1 MSEELVVTTEIGKL
15 RGKALKDYHGD
26 KFYSFSGVPYAKPP
40 IGELRFKAPEPVES
54 WEGVKDCTKEGWEC
68 PSLDIY
74 FKHHIGNEDNCLN
87 MNIYTKELPS
97 HNPNMKKKPVMV
109 FIHGGGFMYG
119 SNKSMHVGPD
129 YLMTGDV
136 VLVCINYRLGVL
148 GFLSLE
154 DQSLGVPGN
163 AGLKD
168 QTMAL
173 KWIQKHIANFGGDPN
188 NVTIFGESAGSASV
202 HLLLVS
208 PLTKGLFH
216 KAIMQS
222 GCAFNPWAK
231 GTRNFAAI
239 TKAMGY
245 KDVDEKTLFQKLC
258 RASTRSLVT
267 AQFKIED
274 SFFASIVRPF
284 IPVIEY
290 PHEGAFLT
298 EDPEEIMKAGRHH
311 HVPVIIGYNSM
322 EGLMYE
328 IIRKTRTDADL
339 PETLERDIPFDLNIP
354 EKTERAKEVALKM
367 QKFYYQDKDLSE
379 KNINNRYRMVSD
391 VHFLYGIQKTIT
403 LLQRHSKAPV
413 YVYRMSIISNLN
425 FFKKFC
431 EVKYLKTMLALS
443 LLTKLSGGSSMK
455 NVFQN
460 LREKLPIRQIE
471 GVSHAD
477 DIFYL
482 FSTFLAPTITKGSAD
497 DRNIQKF
504 VKPWTTFAKCGN
516 PTPEPTELLDNVLW
530 SPVKDESISNIFDI
544 NDKVSITGNIEG
556 ERVQFWR
563 DLYAECCGTA

>member
-15 RGKALKDYHGD
+15 RGKAQKDYHGD

-40 IGELRFKAPEPVES
+40 IGELRFKAPEPIES

-97 HNPNMKKKPVMV
+97 HNPNMKKRPVMV
-109 FIHGGGFMYG
+109 FIHGGGFIYG
-119 SNKSMHVGPD
+119 SNKSMHVGPN
-129 YLMTGDV
+129 YLMTGDI
-136 VLVCINYRLGVL
+136 VLVCINYRLGVF

-202 HLLLVS
+202 HFLLVS

-231 GTRNFAAI
+231 GRRNFAVI
-239 TKAMGY
+239 SKAMGY

-267 AQFKIED
+267 ASFKIED

-284 IPVIEY
+284 IPVVEY

-328 IIRKTRTDADL
+328 LIRKTRTDADL

-354 EKTERAKEVALKM
+354 EKTERAKEVAEKM

-455 NVFQN
+455 NVFQS
-460 LREKLPIRQIE
+460 LREKLPVRQIE

-482 FSTFLAPTITKGSAD
+482 FSTFLAPTIAKGSVE

-504 VKPWTTFAKCGN
+504 VKPWTTFAECGN
-516 PTPEPTELLDNVLW
+516 PTPEPTELLDHVVW

-544 NDKVSITGNIEG
+544 NDRISITGNVEA
-556 ERVQFWR
+556 ERIQFWR
-563 DLYAECCGTA
+563 ELYAECCGTA